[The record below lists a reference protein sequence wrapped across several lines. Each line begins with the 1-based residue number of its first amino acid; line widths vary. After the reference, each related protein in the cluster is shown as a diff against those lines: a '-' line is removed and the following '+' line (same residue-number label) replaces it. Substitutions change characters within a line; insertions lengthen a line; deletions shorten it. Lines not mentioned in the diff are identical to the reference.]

1 MKQGLTL
8 QEKLRDLRY
17 NSGKK
22 SLEDVSEA
30 TGISTTALS
39 TYENDELKDV
49 PHTNIVTLAKYYG
62 VTTDYL
68 LGLTENATAPDADLR
83 SLHIDDKTV
92 DLLKS
97 GSINNRLLCELITH
111 PDFMDFLTDL
121 EIYVDGLAGVQI
133 QSLNAVVDV
142 IRKQL
147 QDGRGL
153 NLTYEVLDGIRN
165 HGMRMKPETLEGQVV
180 RLSDKIAYMHHDLDD
195 VFKELRAMHKD
206 DSDAAPDNLIA
217 DEFNKVLDDLE
228 REYSADEKPNKN
240 LMNLLFYYFTRE
252 LKMPRNRLT
261 VEEVSVLEG
270 IFLRSGRYKEQLRQ
284 MNKGRRK

>member
-142 IRKQL
+142 IRKRL
-147 QDGRGL
+147 QDNSGSSDNDKDL
-153 NLTYEVLDGIRN
+153 
-165 HGMRMKPETLEGQVV
+165 
-180 RLSDKIAYMHHDLDD
+180 RLMQTSHIEDDDYFFNILHHDLDD

-206 DSDAAPDNLIA
+206 NSDAAPDNLIA

-261 VEEVSVLEG
+261 AEEVYVLEG

>member
-142 IRKQL
+142 IRKRL
-147 QDGRGL
+147 QDNSGSSDNDKDL
-153 NLTYEVLDGIRN
+153 
-165 HGMRMKPETLEGQVV
+165 
-180 RLSDKIAYMHHDLDD
+180 RLMQTSHIEDDDYFFNILHHDLDD
-195 VFKELRAMHKD
+195 VFIELRAMHKD
-206 DSDAAPDNLIA
+206 NSDAAPDNLVA

-240 LMNLLFYYFTRE
+240 VLFPTM
-252 LKMPRNRLT
+252 KILT
-261 VEEVSVLEG
+261 NG
-270 IFLRSGRYKEQLRQ
+270 IITVDRFIMDYLQ
-284 MNKGRRK
+284 

>member
-97 GSINNRLLCELITH
+97 GSINNRLLCELIMH

-142 IRKQL
+142 IRKRL
-147 QDGRGL
+147 QDNSGSSDNDKDL
-153 NLTYEVLDGIRN
+153 
-165 HGMRMKPETLEGQVV
+165 
-180 RLSDKIAYMHHDLDD
+180 RLMQTSHIEDDDYFFNILHHDLDD

-261 VEEVSVLEG
+261 AGEVSVLEG

>member
-142 IRKQL
+142 IRKRL
-147 QDGRGL
+147 QDNSGSSDNDKDL
-153 NLTYEVLDGIRN
+153 
-165 HGMRMKPETLEGQVV
+165 
-180 RLSDKIAYMHHDLDD
+180 RLMQTSHIEDDDYFFNILHHDLDD

>member
-142 IRKQL
+142 IRKRL
-147 QDGRGL
+147 QDNSGSSDNDKDL
-153 NLTYEVLDGIRN
+153 
-165 HGMRMKPETLEGQVV
+165 
-180 RLSDKIAYMHHDLDD
+180 RLMQTSHIEDVDYFFNILHHDLDD